1 MKFEQLT
8 RFARGFVYAY
18 NGIRAAV
25 QEERNFRFH
34 LCAAFY
40 AFVAAFWAELDPVE
54 TALIALCVA
63 AVLALELVNSAI
75 ERAVDKPDTTH
86 WWSAGAA
93 KDMAAGAVLVM
104 AVGTL
109 IDLLAQHGVQADCVK
124 LTQLYPLPDGVCD
137 TLKHYNTIL
146 FAEDTVRTG
155 GIGEQLGFAMQQ
167 CGWQGEFLLHA
178 VDNSHLL
185 HANVPELRKDQ
196 QLDAAALCTDI
207 LNALKEKQA

>member
-18 NGIRAAV
+18 NGIRAAI

-40 AFVAAFWAELDPVE
+40 AFVAACWAEMPAVE
-54 TALIALCVA
+54 VALIALCVA

-86 WWSAGAA
+86 WWTAGAA

-104 AVGTL
+104 AIGTVIVAMCLFMPRLGILWANFTLRPTRPLWLLLTL
-109 IDLLAQHGVQADCVK
+109 IVFYK
-124 LTQLYPLPDGVCD
+124 F
-137 TLKHYNTIL
+137 I
-146 FAEDTVRTG
+146 FRSS
-155 GIGEQLGFAMQQ
+155 
-167 CGWQGEFLLHA
+167 
-178 VDNSHLL
+178 NSTEKGKQP
-185 HANVPELRKDQ
+185 NGK
-196 QLDAAALCTDI
+196 TDS
-207 LNALKEKQA
+207 

>member
-86 WWSAGAA
+86 WWSAGR
-93 KDMAAGAVLVM
+93 GQ
-104 AVGTL
+104 G
-109 IDLLAQHGVQADCVK
+109 HGRGCSARH
-124 LTQLYPLPDGVCD
+124 GRW
-137 TLKHYNTIL
+137 
-146 FAEDTVRTG
+146 ER
-155 GIGEQLGFAMQQ
+155 
-167 CGWQGEFLLHA
+167 
-178 VDNSHLL
+178 
-185 HANVPELRKDQ
+185 
-196 QLDAAALCTDI
+196 
-207 LNALKEKQA
+207 

>member
-75 ERAVDKPDTTH
+75 ERAVDKPRH
-86 WWSAGAA
+86 HPLVERRRGQGIW
-93 KDMAAGAVLVM
+93 AAGGSARHGGGNADRGPLRVLAAAGH
-104 AVGTL
+104 AVG
-109 IDLLAQHGVQADCVK
+109 
-124 LTQLYPLPDGVCD
+124 
-137 TLKHYNTIL
+137 
-146 FAEDTVRTG
+146 
-155 GIGEQLGFAMQQ
+155 
-167 CGWQGEFLLHA
+167 
-178 VDNSHLL
+178 
-185 HANVPELRKDQ
+185 
-196 QLDAAALCTDI
+196 
-207 LNALKEKQA
+207 